1 MKIKTHSGAKKR
13 YRKTGG
19 MKVKRKQAGRRHLL
33 NNKNHKTKRNLA
45 SPAYVNDANMYQV
58 RRQLVF

>member
-13 YRKTGG
+13 YRRTGG
-19 MKVKRKQAGRRHLL
+19 MKVKRKKAGRRHLL
-33 NNKNHKTKRNLA
+33 KNKSAKRKRLLA
-45 SPAYVNDANMYQV
+45 KGTYVSTASTYQV